1 MCLLSFLA
9 YYLYATASEILQRQ
23 FSDLI
28 YVFIIIFYVNVSC
41 KCKGKAA

>member
-23 FSDLI
+23 FSDQFVYSL
-28 YVFIIIFYVNVSC
+28 
-41 KCKGKAA
+41 